1 MHARRPPSQPAVNL
15 DELLARVDNDR
26 ELLRD
31 LIVIFKSEFPG
42 QMSALRLATS
52 ERDVTTTEKMSHTLK
67 GMLLSLA
74 ATRAASAA
82 GELEQL
88 GRRKDGAAL
97 AGAFAL
103 LEEEVAQ
110 LLPALEVHLVEVG

>member
-1 MHARRPPSQPAVNL
+1 MDARHPPSEPAVNL

-31 LIVIFKSEFPG
+31 LIVIFKSELPG
-42 QMSALRLATS
+42 QMSALRLATAKR
-52 ERDVTTTEKMSHTLK
+52 EVATTERVSHTLK

-74 ATRAASAA
+74 ATRAAAAA

-88 GRRKDGAAL
+88 GRQKAAAAL
-97 AGAFAL
+97 AEAFVF
-103 LEEEVAQ
+103 LEKEVAQ
-110 LLPALEVHLVEVG
+110 LLTALEVHLVEVG